1 MSKIV
6 IIGAGAMGSAFALPC
21 LDNNHDI
28 NIVGTHLENEF
39 IDNLKKNNNLHL
51 GLNVQIPKEIKLF
64 KFDKFDELLKSN
76 VDLIV
81 LGISSKGIEW
91 VSDQLSRIYKDSR
104 TPKLLMLTKGLS
116 IHNNHYELLVD
127 KLERLLTERKIT
139 NVNISA
145 VGGPCL
151 AAGLANRVH
160 SSVVIANKD
169 IHVAKQI
176 ADMLNTNYYHTSHS
190 DDLNGVEVSAAIKNI
205 FSMAVGAA
213 KGLCS
218 QNISNE
224 VREKNYLN
232 TASALVK
239 QSIYEMEIFVQHLKG
254 KKETVKGLA
263 GLGDLYVSSGGGRNA
278 KMGSY
283 IGEGLTF
290 SEAKKTKMEKVTVE
304 GADLALEIGSKVN
317 EDFSRRDL
325 PLMLGMI
332 NAIINDKKLET
343 RTFDLST
350 GDFVMFPSSL
360 FHRTTPFSSSK
371 KRVCF
376 AFDLA
381 PDELI
386 S

>member
-6 IIGAGAMGSAFALPC
+6 IIGAGAMGSAFAFPC

-28 NIVGTHLENEF
+28 NIVGTHLENNF
-39 IDNLKKNNNLHL
+39 IDNLKNNGNIHP
-51 GLNVQIPKEIKLF
+51 GLNTKIPQEIKIF
-64 KFDKFDELLKSN
+64 KFEKFDEVLKSN
-76 VDLIV
+76 VDTIV

-91 VSDQLSRIYKDSR
+91 VSDQLSKLYKNKKIPRI
-104 TPKLLMLTKGLS
+104 LMLTKGLS
-116 IHNNHYELLVD
+116 IYNDQYELLVD
-127 KLERLLTERKIT
+127 KLERLLRDRGIS
-139 NVNISA
+139 NVDISA

-160 SSVVIANKD
+160 SSVVIANKNLQT
-169 IHVAKQI
+169 AKKI

-190 DDLNGVEVSAAIKNI
+190 NDLNGVEVSAAIKNI

-213 KGLCS
+213 RGLCS
-218 QNISNE
+218 NNISDE

-232 TASALVK
+232 TASALIK
-239 QSIYEMEIFVQHLKG
+239 QSVHEMEIFVEHLKG

-290 SEAKKTKMEKVTVE
+290 SAAKKLKMEKVTVE
-304 GADLALEIGSKVN
+304 GADLAKEIAKKVN
-317 EDFSRRDL
+317 KDFDLKKL

-332 NAIINDKKLET
+332 NAIVDDKKLELDWESF
-343 RTFDLST
+343 R
-350 GDFVMFPSSL
+350 
-360 FHRTTPFSSSK
+360 
-371 KRVCF
+371 
-376 AFDLA
+376 
-381 PDELI
+381 
-386 S
+386 

>member
-21 LDNNHDI
+21 LDNNHDVS
-28 NIVGTHLENEF
+28 IVGTHLENDF
-39 IDNLKKNNNLHL
+39 IDNLKKNDNFHP
-51 GLNVQIPKEIKLF
+51 GLNIKIDKNIKIHKFEKFSTLLNSEI
-64 KFDKFDELLKSN
+64 
-76 VDLIV
+76 DLIV

-91 VSDQLSRIYKDSR
+91 VSEEMSKIFKDKQI
-104 TPKLLMLTKGLS
+104 PNILMLTKGLS
-116 IHNNHYELLVD
+116 IHNNTYELLID
-127 KLERLLTERKIT
+127 KLKRLMANKGILKL
-139 NVNISA
+139 NVSA

-151 AAGLANRVH
+151 ASGLANRVH

-169 IHVAKQI
+169 IKTAKKI
-176 ADMLNTNYYHTSHS
+176 ANMLNTNYYHTSFS

-218 QNISNE
+218 KDVSKD

-232 TASALVK
+232 TSSALIK
-239 QSIYEMEIFVQHLKG
+239 QSIYEMEIFVEHLKG

-283 IGEGLTF
+283 IGDGLTF

-304 GADLALEIGSKVN
+304 GADLAKEIGKKVN
-317 EDFSRRDL
+317 EDFDEKKL
-325 PLMLGMI
+325 PLMLAMI
-332 NAIINDKKLET
+332 NAIVDDKKLNLNWE
-343 RTFDLST
+343 
-350 GDFVMFPSSL
+350 
-360 FHRTTPFSSSK
+360 
-371 KRVCF
+371 
-376 AFDLA
+376 AFR
-381 PDELI
+381 
-386 S
+386 

>member
-28 NIVGTHLENEF
+28 NIVGTHLENDF
-39 IDNLKKNNNLHL
+39 IDQLKKKDNLHP
-51 GLNVQIPKEIKLF
+51 GLNTKIPKEIKIF
-64 KFDKFDELLKSN
+64 KFEKFDEILKSN

-81 LGISSKGIEW
+81 LGISSKGIKW
-91 VSDQLSRIYKDSR
+91 VADQLSRLFKNSKI
-104 TPKLLMLTKGLS
+104 PKLIMLTKGLS
-116 IHNNHYELLVD
+116 IHQNKYELLVD
-127 KLERLLTERKIT
+127 KLIRLLDDSGIKKAD
-139 NVNISA
+139 ISA

-169 IHVAKQI
+169 IQTAKRI
-176 ADMLNTNYYHTSHS
+176 ADMLNTSYYHTSYS

-213 KGLCS
+213 KGVCS
-218 QNISNE
+218 QNISDE

-232 TASALVK
+232 TASALIK
-239 QSIYEMEIFVQHLKG
+239 QSIHEMEIFVEHLNG

-278 KMGSY
+278 KMGAY

-290 SEAKKTKMEKVTVE
+290 SEAKETKMEKVTVE
-304 GADLALEIGSKVN
+304 GAELAKEIAKKVN
-317 EDFSRRDL
+317 EDFNEKQL

-332 NAIINDKKLET
+332 NAIVEDKKLE
-343 RTFDLST
+343 LNWE
-350 GDFVMFPSSL
+350 
-360 FHRTTPFSSSK
+360 
-371 KRVCF
+371 
-376 AFDLA
+376 AFR
-381 PDELI
+381 
-386 S
+386 

>member
-28 NIVGTHLENEF
+28 NIVGTHLENDF
-39 IDNLKKNNNLHL
+39 IDNLKKNEYLHP
-51 GLNVQIPKEIKLF
+51 GLNIKIPQEIKVF
-64 KFDKFDELLKSN
+64 KFENFDKLLNSN

-81 LGISSKGIEW
+81 LGISSKGIDW
-91 VSDQLSRIYKDSR
+91 AADQLSRLFKNKKL
-104 TPKLLMLTKGLS
+104 PNLLMLTKGLS
-116 IHNNHYELLVD
+116 IYKNNYELLVD
-127 KLERLLTERKIT
+127 KLERLLSEKGILKA
-139 NVNISA
+139 NISA

-151 AAGLANRVH
+151 AAGLANKVH

-169 IHVAKQI
+169 VQTAKKI

-218 QNISNE
+218 KNISNE

-232 TASALVK
+232 TASALIK
-239 QSIYEMEIFVQHLKG
+239 QSIHEMEIFVEHLKG

-278 KMGSY
+278 KMGAY

-290 SEAKKTKMEKVTVE
+290 SEAKETKMKKVTVE
-304 GADLALEIGSKVN
+304 GADLAKEIAKKVK
-317 EDFSRRDL
+317 EDFNEKQL
-325 PLMLGMI
+325 PLMISMI
-332 NAIINDKKLET
+332 NAIVEDKKLE
-343 RTFDLST
+343 LNWE
-350 GDFVMFPSSL
+350 
-360 FHRTTPFSSSK
+360 
-371 KRVCF
+371 
-376 AFDLA
+376 AFR
-381 PDELI
+381 
-386 S
+386 

>member
-39 IDNLKKNNNLHL
+39 LDDLQRNKNLHP
-51 GLNVQIPKEIKLF
+51 GLNIEIPHEIKIF
-64 KFDKFDELLKSN
+64 KFNKFEELLKSN

-91 VSDQLSRIYKDSR
+91 VAEQLSKIYIDKQI
-104 TPKLLMLTKGLS
+104 PKILMLTKGLS
-116 IHNNHYELLVD
+116 IYKNQYELLVD
-127 KLERLLTERKIT
+127 KLLRLLKERGISK
-139 NVNISA
+139 VNISA

-151 AAGLANRVH
+151 ATGLANRVH

-169 IHVAKQI
+169 PQTAKKI
-176 ADMLNTNYYHTSHS
+176 ADMLNTNYYHTSYSS
-190 DDLNGVEVSAAIKNI
+190 DINGVEVSAAIKNI

-218 QNISNE
+218 NNASKEI
-224 VREKNYLN
+224 REKNYLN
-232 TASALVK
+232 TASALIK
-239 QSIYEMEIFVQHLKG
+239 QSVYEMEVFVEYLKG

-278 KMGSY
+278 KMGAY

-290 SEAKKTKMEKVTVE
+290 SEAKKTKMDKITVE
-304 GADLALEIGSKVN
+304 GADLAKEIAKKVN
-317 EDFSRRDL
+317 EDFDENKL

-332 NAIINDKKLET
+332 NAIVEDKNLE
-343 RTFDLST
+343 LNWE
-350 GDFVMFPSSL
+350 
-360 FHRTTPFSSSK
+360 
-371 KRVCF
+371 
-376 AFDLA
+376 AFR
-381 PDELI
+381 
-386 S
+386 

>member
-28 NIVGTHLENEF
+28 NIIGTHLENDF
-39 IDNLKKNNNLHL
+39 IDNLRKNKNFHP
-51 GLNVQIPKEIKLF
+51 GLNTKIPNQIKIF
-64 KFDKFDELLKSN
+64 KFEKFNELLRSN
-76 VDLIV
+76 VELIV

-91 VSDQLSRIYKDSR
+91 VADQLSRLYKDNNI
-104 TPKLLMLTKGLS
+104 PKLLMLTKGLS
-116 IHNNHYELLVD
+116 IHNNQYELLVD
-127 KLERLLTERKIT
+127 KLKRLLSDRGIKKTD
-139 NVNISA
+139 ISA

-169 IHVAKQI
+169 IQTAKKI
-176 ADMLNTNYYHTSHS
+176 ADMFNTNYYHTSHS

-218 QNISNE
+218 QNTSNE
-224 VREKNYLN
+224 IKEKNYLN
-232 TASALVK
+232 TASALIK
-239 QSIYEMEIFVQHLKG
+239 QSIHEMEIFVEHLKG

-290 SEAKKTKMEKVTVE
+290 SEVKKTKMDKVTVE
-304 GADLALEIGSKVN
+304 GADLAKEIAKKVN
-317 EDFSRRDL
+317 EDFDKKKL

-332 NAIINDKKLET
+332 NAIVDDTKLEL
-343 RTFDLST
+343 DWE
-350 GDFVMFPSSL
+350 L
-360 FHRTTPFSSSK
+360 FR
-371 KRVCF
+371 
-376 AFDLA
+376 
-381 PDELI
+381 
-386 S
+386 

>member
-6 IIGAGAMGSAFALPC
+6 IIGAGAMGSAFAFPC
-21 LDNNHDI
+21 LDNKHDT
-28 NIVGTHLENEF
+28 NIVGTHLEDKF
-39 IDNLKKNNNLHL
+39 IDELKKNGNLHA
-51 GLNVQIPKEIKLF
+51 GLNISIPKEIKIF
-64 KFDKFDELLKSN
+64 KFEKFDEILSSN

-91 VSDQLSRIYKDSR
+91 VADQLNRLFKGKKI
-104 TPKLLMLTKGLS
+104 PNLLMLTKGLS
-116 IHNNHYELLVD
+116 IYNNQYELLVD
-127 KLERLLTERKIT
+127 KLERILTEKGIKKL
-139 NVNISA
+139 NISA

-151 AAGLANRVH
+151 ATGLANRVH

-169 IHVAKQI
+169 INIAKNI

-218 QNISNE
+218 TNATSE

-232 TASALVK
+232 TASALIK
-239 QSIYEMEIFVQHLKG
+239 QSIYEMEIFVEHLKG

-278 KMGSY
+278 RMGEF
-283 IGEGLTF
+283 IGGGLTF

-304 GADLALEIGSKVN
+304 GADLAKEIAKKVN
-317 EDFSRRDL
+317 EEFNEEKL

-332 NAIINDKKLET
+332 NAIVEDKKLE
-343 RTFDLST
+343 LNWE
-350 GDFVMFPSSL
+350 
-360 FHRTTPFSSSK
+360 
-371 KRVCF
+371 
-376 AFDLA
+376 AFR
-381 PDELI
+381 
-386 S
+386 

>member
-6 IIGAGAMGSAFALPC
+6 IIGAGAMGSAFAVPC
-21 LDNNHDI
+21 FDNNHDT

-39 IDNLKKNNNLHL
+39 IDSLKDNENIHP
-51 GLNVQIPKEIKLF
+51 GLNTEIPSGIKIF
-64 KFDKFDELLKSN
+64 KFDKFESLLKSN

-81 LGISSKGIEW
+81 LGISSKGIDW
-91 VSDQLSRIYKDSR
+91 VSDQLSKIYIDTKM
-104 TPKLLMLTKGLS
+104 PNILMLTKGLS
-116 IHNNHYELLVD
+116 IYQNEYELLID
-127 KLERLLTERKIT
+127 KLERLLSEKGIDKL
-139 NVNISA
+139 NISA

-160 SSVVIANKD
+160 SSVVIANKNLET
-169 IHVAKQI
+169 AKKI

-190 DDLNGVEVSAAIKNI
+190 NDLNGVEVSAAIKNI

-218 QNISNE
+218 NNISNE

-232 TASALVK
+232 TASALIK
-239 QSIYEMEIFVQHLKG
+239 QSIHEMEIFVEHLKG

-290 SEAKKTKMEKVTVE
+290 SVAKKTKMEKVTVE
-304 GADLALEIGSKVN
+304 GADLAKEI
-317 EDFSRRDL
+317 
-325 PLMLGMI
+325 
-332 NAIINDKKLET
+332 DK
-343 RTFDLST
+343 
-350 GDFVMFPSSL
+350 
-360 FHRTTPFSSSK
+360 
-371 KRVCF
+371 
-376 AFDLA
+376 
-381 PDELI
+381 
-386 S
+386 

>member
-28 NIVGTHLENEF
+28 NIIGTHLENEF
-39 IDNLKKNNNLHL
+39 ISNLKKNNNMHA
-51 GLNVQIPKEIKLF
+51 GLNCKIPEGVKIFE
-64 KFDKFDELLKSN
+64 FDKFDSLLKSN

-81 LGISSKGIEW
+81 LGISSKGINW
-91 VSDQLSRIYKDSR
+91 VSDQLSRIYKDNKM
-104 TPKLLMLTKGLS
+104 PNILMLTKGLS
-116 IHNNHYELLVD
+116 IFENKYELLVD
-127 KLERLLTERKIT
+127 KLERLLFSKGIKEA
-139 NVNISA
+139 NISA

-169 IHVAKQI
+169 IKTAKNI

-190 DDLNGVEVSAAIKNI
+190 NDINGVEVSAAIKNI
-205 FSMAVGAA
+205 FSMAVGAS

-218 QNISNE
+218 NNISDE

-232 TASALVK
+232 TASALIK
-239 QSIYEMEIFVQHLKG
+239 QSIHEMEIFVEHLKG
-254 KKETVKGLA
+254 NKETVKGLA

-283 IGEGLTF
+283 IGQGLKF

-304 GADLALEIGSKVN
+304 GADLAIEIAQKVK
-317 EDFSRRDL
+317 EDFNEKQL
-325 PLMLGMI
+325 PLMIGMI
-332 NAIINDKKLET
+332 NSIVEDKQ
-343 RTFDLST
+343 
-350 GDFVMFPSSL
+350 
-360 FHRTTPFSSSK
+360 
-371 KRVCF
+371 
-376 AFDLA
+376 
-381 PDELI
+381 LI
-386 S
+386 LNWESFR

>member
-39 IDNLKKNNNLHL
+39 IDNLRKNKNLHP
-51 GLNVQIPKEIKLF
+51 GLNTIIPDGIKIF
-64 KFDKFDELLKSN
+64 KFDNFDNILNSN

-91 VSDQLSRIYKDSR
+91 ASNQLSRIYKNKKI
-104 TPKLLMLTKGLS
+104 PNLLMLTKGLS
-116 IHNNHYELLVD
+116 IHENKYELLVD
-127 KLERLLTERKIT
+127 KLERLLASKGINE
-139 NVNISA
+139 VNISA

-160 SSVVIANKD
+160 SSVVVANKD
-169 IHVAKQI
+169 IQTAKKI

-190 DDLNGVEVSAAIKNI
+190 NDLNGVEVAAAIKNI

-218 QNISNE
+218 NNISDD

-232 TASALVK
+232 TASALIK
-239 QSIYEMEIFVQHLKG
+239 QSIHEMEIFVEHLKG

-278 KMGSY
+278 KMGSF
-283 IGEGLTF
+283 IGGGLTY

-304 GADLALEIGSKVN
+304 GADLAKEIAKKVN
-317 EDFSRRDL
+317 QDFDKKTL

-332 NAIINDKKLET
+332 DAVVDDKKLELDWESF
-343 RTFDLST
+343 R
-350 GDFVMFPSSL
+350 
-360 FHRTTPFSSSK
+360 
-371 KRVCF
+371 
-376 AFDLA
+376 
-381 PDELI
+381 
-386 S
+386 

>member
-6 IIGAGAMGSAFALPC
+6 IIGEGAMGSAFAIPC

-39 IDNLKKNNNLHL
+39 IDIFKKNNLIHP
-51 GLNVQIPKEIKLF
+51 GLKTKISQKIKIF
-64 KFDKFDELLKSN
+64 KFEKFDELLTPN
-76 VDLIV
+76 VDMIV

-91 VSDQLSRIYKDSR
+91 VSDQLSRLYKDKKI
-104 TPKLLMLTKGLS
+104 PNILMLTKGLS
-116 IHNNHYELLVD
+116 IYNNQYELLVD
-127 KLERLLTERKIT
+127 KLERLLISKGIS
-139 NVNISA
+139 NVDISA

-151 AAGLANRVH
+151 AAGLANRIN
-160 SSVVIANKD
+160 SSVVIANKNLQT
-169 IHVAKQI
+169 AKKI
-176 ADMLNTNYYHTSHS
+176 ADMLNTSYYHTSHS
-190 DDLNGVEVSAAIKNI
+190 NDLNGVEVSAAIKNI

-218 QNISNE
+218 QNASEE

-232 TASALVK
+232 TASALIK
-239 QSIYEMEIFVQHLKG
+239 QSIHEMEIFVEHLKG

-290 SEAKKTKMEKVTVE
+290 SEAKKNKMEKVTVE
-304 GADLALEIGSKVN
+304 GADLAKEIAKKVN
-317 EDFSRRDL
+317 EDFDIKKL

-332 NAIINDKKLET
+332 NAIVDDKKLELDWESF
-343 RTFDLST
+343 R
-350 GDFVMFPSSL
+350 
-360 FHRTTPFSSSK
+360 
-371 KRVCF
+371 
-376 AFDLA
+376 
-381 PDELI
+381 
-386 S
+386 